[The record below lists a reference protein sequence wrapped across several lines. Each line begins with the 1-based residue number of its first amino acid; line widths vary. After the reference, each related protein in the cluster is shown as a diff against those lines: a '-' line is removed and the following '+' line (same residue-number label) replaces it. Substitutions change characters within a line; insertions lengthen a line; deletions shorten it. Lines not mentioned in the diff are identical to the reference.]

1 MSAPAGVWQRRTE
14 EGSPLHIVF
23 QIHHADASEALQQ
36 KAARSIEKLAT
47 RLRGAVDATVRIAA
61 DGGLHRVEITVRR
74 PRRRVLVAVGA
85 DRQAEVALGQAV
97 DALESQVARVRA
109 AVLRRARRLL
119 SDANGAAGSPA
130 RPARAKRVNRA
141 PRAAG
146 DVPRAGAP
154 LLLLTMQG
162 GVEGA
167 LEA

>member
-1 MSAPAGVWQRRTE
+1 MSAPAVVWQRRAE

-61 DGGLHRVEITVRR
+61 DGAMHRVEITVRR
-74 PRRRVLVAVGA
+74 PRRRALVAVGA
-85 DRQAEVALGQAV
+85 DRQVEAALGQAL
-97 DALESQVARVRA
+97 DAIEAQIAHVRA
-109 AVLRRARRLL
+109 AALRRERRLL
-119 SDANGAAGSPA
+119 NEANGAAGIVGAP
-130 RPARAKRVNRA
+130 RPARARRAAAAA
-141 PRAAG
+141 PR
-146 DVPRAGAP
+146 DEAP

-162 GVEGA
+162 GVEGV

>member
-1 MSAPAGVWQRRTE
+1 MSAPAGVWQRRAE

-61 DGGLHRVEITVRR
+61 DGGMHRVEITVRR
-74 PRRRVLVAVGA
+74 PRRRALVAAGA
-85 DRQAEVALGQAV
+85 DRQAEAALGQALA
-97 DALESQVARVRA
+97 ALEAQIAHARA
-109 AVLRRARRLL
+109 AGLRRARRLL
-119 SDANGAAGSPA
+119 DGATRANGDAS
-130 RPARAKRVNRA
+130 PARAKRPSRERRDAQDAV
-141 PRAAG
+141 
-146 DVPRAGAP
+146 P